1 VHATDQIAAGS
12 HSEPVEKNLQLHSIN
27 LINLINLSVEPFSD
41 SESNEGI
48 GVERDSM
55 NHTPSRAGRLGGLT
69 ALHDR
74 MVAFFGHFDGLA
86 SLLLRLI
93 LGPVLIAAGWEKLT
107 GDNWFGFQQA
117 SFPFPFNV
125 LPPEISWF
133 LASWTE
139 FLGGIL
145 LLVGLGTRLVAI
157 PLAVTM
163 FVAAWAVHLDN
174 GWPAIA
180 PSNPPAVC
188 IPESTE
194 HATSNVFERYIKCY
208 NVNERTIEA
217 SKRLARA
224 KSILRE
230 HGDWG
235 YLNGSGSL
243 VKLNSGIEFAATYM
257 AMLLALVII
266 GGGRYLSLD
275 YYLGL
280 LLSRRGTGS
289 G

>member
-1 VHATDQIAAGS
+1 MPHPNNASG
-12 HSEPVEKNLQLHSIN
+12 
-27 LINLINLSVEPFSD
+27 LI
-41 SESNEGI
+41 G
-48 GVERDSM
+48 
-55 NHTPSRAGRLGGLT
+55 RAGFLYDRLLIIF
-69 ALHDR
+69 AQ
-74 MVAFFGHFDGLA
+74 FDGLA

-107 GDNWFGFQQA
+107 GENWFGYQLE

-125 LPPEISWF
+125 LPAELSWF

-139 FLGGIL
+139 FIGGIL
-145 LLVGLGTRLVAI
+145 LLLGLGTRLVAL

-188 IPESTE
+188 IADTDA
-194 HATSNVFERYIKCY
+194 HANSNVFERYIKCY

-224 KSILRE
+224 KTILRE
-230 HGDWG
+230 HGNYS
-235 YLNGSGSL
+235 YLNGSGSI
-243 VKLNSGIEFAATYM
+243 VKLNSGIEFAAIYL
-257 AMLLALVII
+257 AMLLALMVI

-280 LLSRRGTGS
+280 VLRRQAQRE
-289 G
+289 

>member
-1 VHATDQIAAGS
+1 MNNQAD
-12 HSEPVEKNLQLHSIN
+12 PVGPLGRASALYERLL
-27 LINLINLSVEPFSD
+27 
-41 SESNEGI
+41 
-48 GVERDSM
+48 GVF
-55 NHTPSRAGRLGGLT
+55 A
-69 ALHDR
+69 
-74 MVAFFGHFDGLA
+74 HFDGLA

-107 GDNWFGFQQA
+107 GENWFGYQLEA
-117 SFPFPFNV
+117 FPFPFNV
-125 LPPEISWF
+125 LPAELSWF

-145 LLVGLGTRLVAI
+145 LLLGLGTRLIAI

-180 PSNPPAVC
+180 PSHPPEVC
-188 IPESTE
+188 ISETDA
-194 HATSNVFERYIKCY
+194 HAGSNPFERYIKCY
-208 NVNERTIEA
+208 NVNDRTIEA

-224 KSILRE
+224 KAILRE
-230 HGDWG
+230 HGNYS
-235 YLNGSGSL
+235 YLNGSGSI
-243 VKLNSGIEFAATYM
+243 VKLNSGIEFAAIYM

-275 YYLGL
+275 YYLSL
-280 LLSRRGTGS
+280 LLKRRRE
-289 G
+289 

>member
-1 VHATDQIAAGS
+1 MTTTAALNTLYDRFTGIAA
-12 HSEPVEKNLQLHSIN
+12 
-27 LINLINLSVEPFSD
+27 
-41 SESNEGI
+41 
-48 GVERDSM
+48 
-55 NHTPSRAGRLGGLT
+55 
-69 ALHDR
+69 
-74 MVAFFGHFDGLA
+74 HFDGVA

-107 GDNWFGFQQA
+107 GENWFGFQLE

-125 LPPEISWF
+125 LPAELSWF

-145 LLVGLGTRLVAI
+145 LLLGLGTRLIAI

-163 FVAAWAVHLDN
+163 FVAAYAVHLDN
-174 GWPAIA
+174 GWAAIA

-188 IPESTE
+188 IPDTE
-194 HATSNVFERYIKCY
+194 AHAASNAIERYIKCL

-217 SKRLARA
+217 AERLDRA

-230 HGDWG
+230 HGNYR
-235 YLNGSGSL
+235 YLNGSGSI
-243 VKLNSGIEFAATYM
+243 VKLNGGIEFAAIYF
-257 AMLLALVII
+257 AMLLALVVI

-275 YYLGL
+275 YYLSL
-280 LLSRRGTGS
+280 FLRRE
-289 G
+289 

>member
-1 VHATDQIAAGS
+1 MTEKINQAGW
-12 HSEPVEKNLQLHSIN
+12 L
-27 LINLINLSVEPFSD
+27 
-41 SESNEGI
+41 
-48 GVERDSM
+48 
-55 NHTPSRAGRLGGLT
+55 SRAGTLYDQLLSIF
-69 ALHDR
+69 A
-74 MVAFFGHFDGLA
+74 HFDGLA

-107 GDNWFGFQQA
+107 GDNWFGYQLE

-125 LPPEISWF
+125 LPAELSWF

-145 LLVGLGTRLVAI
+145 LLLGLGTRLIAI

-180 PSNPPAVC
+180 PSNPPAIC
-188 IPESTE
+188 IPETDA
-194 HATSNVFERYIKCY
+194 HARSNPFERYIKCL

-224 KSILRE
+224 RTILEE
-230 HGDWG
+230 HGNYR
-235 YLNGSGSL
+235 YLNGSGSI
-243 VKLNSGIEFAATYM
+243 VKLNSGIEFAATYL
-257 AMLLALVII
+257 AMLLALVVI

-275 YYLGL
+275 YYLAL
-280 LLSRRGTGS
+280 FLRRNPPQQRE
-289 G
+289 

>member
-1 VHATDQIAAGS
+1 
-12 HSEPVEKNLQLHSIN
+12 
-27 LINLINLSVEPFSD
+27 
-41 SESNEGI
+41 
-48 GVERDSM
+48 M
-55 NHTPSRAGRLGGLT
+55 NPTPSRADRLGSLA

-74 MVAFFGHFDGLA
+74 LVAVFGHFDGLA

-107 GDNWFGFQQA
+107 GENWFGYQQE

-125 LPPEISWF
+125 MPAEISWF

-139 FLGGIL
+139 FIGGIL

-163 FVAAWAVHLDN
+163 FVAAWTVHLDN

-188 IPESTE
+188 LTDSAE
-194 HATSNVFERYIKCY
+194 HASSNIFEQYIKCY

-230 HGDWG
+230 YGNWG

-243 VKLNSGIEFAATYM
+243 VKLNSGIEFAAMYM
-257 AMLLALVII
+257 AMLIALAII

-280 LLSRRGTGS
+280 LLTERGS